1 MVITDSNTKFVDKA
15 GIDYAIEELKKLIE
29 ASQSGNID
37 LSDYVT
43 REQLQEALDSLDIN
57 IDLSAYATKEE
68 LQQAIASIDLTGYA
82 TTEYVDSAIAN
93 IPSGGSGD
101 VDLSNYYTKA
111 ETYNKEEVDNLI
123 PSITDGKDGT
133 TYIPAI
139 GTVASVDSAESASAS
154 VTVDE
159 TTKTAIFNF
168 SIPKGQKGDKG
179 DRGQDGAQGAAG
191 QNGTN
196 GADGFSPVAT
206 VSKVGNT
213 ATITITDKNGT
224 TTATVSD
231 GADGA
236 GDGSGG
242 GSAEVYSTTET
253 EVGTWIDGK
262 AIYRRTFV
270 VEGLVNDLN
279 YYYFDTDGDIDEI
292 VSINAVLKTASGVFY
307 PMPICFYDIYCNLSS
322 NSTTNIQNALRG
334 KCTYIYAYKKNVATT
349 NRFFIWLGN
358 YGGTDKKIYATIEY
372 TKAA

>member
-1 MVITDSNTKFVDKA
+1 MAGDGKVITDSNTKFVDKA

-29 ASQSGNID
+29 TSQSGNID

-43 REQLQEALDSLDIN
+43 RGQLQAALDSLDIN

-82 TTEYVDSAIAN
+82 TTAYVESAIAN
-93 IPSGGSGD
+93 LPSGGGGD

-123 PSITDGKDGT
+123 P
-133 TYIPAI
+133 
-139 GTVASVDSAESASAS
+139 TV
-154 VTVDE
+154 
-159 TTKTAIFNF
+159 
-168 SIPKGQKGDKG
+168 
-179 DRGQDGAQGAAG
+179 
-191 QNGTN
+191 TN
-196 GADGFSPVAT
+196 GADGNDGQNGITPHIDAATKHWFIGDTDTGVAAEGKDGTNGTDGDDGFSPTAT
-206 VSKVGNT
+206 VTKSGNT

-231 GADGA
+231 GAG
-236 GDGSGG
+236 GSSGG

-253 EVGTWIDGK
+253 EIGTWIDGK

-270 VEGLVNDLN
+270 VEGLANDLN
-279 YYYFDTDGDIDEI
+279 YYYFDTDGDIGEI

-334 KCTYIYAYKKNVATT
+334 KCTYIYVFKKNVSST

-358 YGGTDKKIYATIEY
+358 YGGTDKKVYATIEY